1 MNFRDEI
8 KTMDALRAH
17 YNETLDCF
25 KENRVIGV
33 FLAGSQNYGL
43 EYEYSDVDSKAML
56 LPSLDDIIFNNQPI
70 STTHIRAND
79 EHIDFKDARL
89 MIQCFYK
96 QNINYLEI
104 LFTDFFIVNPKYIEY
119 IDFLRQNA
127 ELVAHYDP
135 KKAVCTMS
143 GVAKTKYSN
152 MTKDTPAKHQV
163 YQEKGYDPK
172 ELSHLIRIEDF
183 LQRYVEGE
191 SFRECLH
198 PKNRD
203 YILSIKRGILPL
215 GDATRVAE
223 KTYTNI
229 QRIVDE
235 YVANYQEDMVAL
247 SQRSAGSLILD
258 TTQRNLMESYLRE
271 ELKS

>member
-8 KTMDALRAH
+8 KTMDALKAH
-17 YNETLDCF
+17 YNEVIDCF
-25 KENRVIGV
+25 KENRVVGV

-70 STTHIRAND
+70 STTHIRANN

-119 IDFLRQNA
+119 IDFLRKNA

-135 KKAVCTMS
+135 KKAVCAMG
-143 GVAKTKYSN
+143 GVARTKYSD
-152 MTKDTPAKHQV
+152 MTKDTPAKHLV
-163 YQEKGYDPK
+163 YQKKGYDPK

-183 LQRYVEGE
+183 LQRYIEGE
-191 SFRECLH
+191 SFRGCLH

-203 YILSIKRGILPL
+203 YILSVKRGIFSLE
-215 GDATRVAE
+215 DATRVAE
-223 KTYTNI
+223 KTYANI

-235 YVANYQEDMVAL
+235 YVANYQEDATAL

-258 TTQRNLMESYLRE
+258 TTQRNLMENYLRE
-271 ELKS
+271 ELKN

>member
-1 MNFRDEI
+1 MNFRDKI
-8 KTMDALRAH
+8 KTMDALKAH
-17 YNETLDCF
+17 YNEVLDCF
-25 KENRVIGV
+25 KENRVVGV

-70 STTHIRAND
+70 STTHIRANN

-119 IDFLRQNA
+119 IDFLRKNA

-135 KKAVCTMS
+135 KKAVCTMG
-143 GVAKTKYSN
+143 GVARTKYFD

-163 YQEKGYDPK
+163 YQKKGYDPK

-183 LQRYVEGE
+183 LQRYIEGE
-191 SFRECLH
+191 SFRECLY

-203 YILSIKRGILPL
+203 YILSVKRGIFSLE
-215 GDATRVAE
+215 DATRVAE
-223 KTYTNI
+223 KTYANI

-235 YVANYQEDMVAL
+235 YVANYQEDAAAL

-258 TTQRNLMESYLRE
+258 TTQRNLMENYLRE
-271 ELKS
+271 EMKD

>member
-70 STTHIRAND
+70 STTHVRAND

-104 LFTDFFIVNPKYIEY
+104 LFTDFFIVNPKYIKY

-127 ELVAHYDP
+127 ELIAHYDP
-135 KKAVCTMS
+135 KKAVCTMG

-152 MTKDTPAKHQV
+152 MTKDTPARHQII
-163 YQEKGYDPK
+163 QEKGYDPK

-183 LQRYVEGE
+183 LRRYIEGE
-191 SFRECLH
+191 SFRECLY

-215 GDATRVAE
+215 GDVTRMAE

-229 QRIVDE
+229 QRIVNE
-235 YVANYQEDMVAL
+235 YVANYQEDAVAL

-258 TTQRNLMESYLRE
+258 TTQRNLMENYLRE
-271 ELKS
+271 ELKN

>member
-8 KTMDALRAH
+8 KTMDALKTH
-17 YNETLDCF
+17 YNEVLDCF
-25 KENRVIGV
+25 KENRVVGV

-70 STTHIRAND
+70 STTHIRANN

-119 IDFLRQNA
+119 IDFLRKNA

-135 KKAVCTMS
+135 KKAVCTMG
-143 GVAKTKYSN
+143 GVARTKYSD

-183 LQRYVEGE
+183 LQRYIEGE
-191 SFRECLH
+191 SFRECLY

-203 YILSIKRGILPL
+203 YILSVKRGIFSL

-223 KTYTNI
+223 KTYANI

-235 YVANYQEDMVAL
+235 YVANYQEDAVAL

-258 TTQRNLMESYLRE
+258 TTQRNLMENYLRE
-271 ELKS
+271 ELKD